1 MGVFINTLS
10 VDGLKCQEQMPTVF
24 LYSFKEYVQLLQ
36 FDANPQLVNWPM
48 TIYDTKLYKG
58 VTNTI
63 DFVIRNNERRP
74 INLVGLTLQATI
86 LNVLTGE
93 VMLTK
98 MVDITVAI
106 QGKARLILDPGDTED
121 LDPGYYN
128 YSIQSVDLNNVAQ
141 LFYTDINQSGVG
153 TFELFDGVLRTFSP
167 ATEILAAQFTQT
179 PIGNNDD
186 IMFVTGSF
194 PGDAQTQRANGMHTV
209 AVYQEKFL
217 GKFFIQASLSN
228 NNPLPSEWFFV
239 PLQPG
244 SDPMYT
250 FDYTNNQGP
259 GPTLFNFVLNA
270 YWVRFGYIPI
280 WSGLVGSSGEYYPI
294 TLNETAQLVVNDG
307 LFISVLYKN

>member
-1 MGVFINTLS
+1 
-10 VDGLKCQEQMPTVF
+10 MPTVF

-86 LNVLTGE
+86 QDQLTGE
-93 VMLTK
+93 VVLTK
-98 MVDITVAI
+98 NVEVTVAI
-106 QGKARLILDPGDTED
+106 QGKARLVLDPGEVED
-121 LDPGYYN
+121 LNAGYYN
-128 YSIQSVDLNNVAQ
+128 YSIQNIDVNGISQ
-141 LFYTDINQSGVG
+141 LFYTDINQSSIGS
-153 TFELFDGVLRTFSP
+153 FELFDGVLRTMLP
-167 ATEILAAQFTQT
+167 ATEVLAAQFTQT

-186 IMFVTGSF
+186 VMFVTGSF

-209 AVYQEKFL
+209 AVYQTRFI

-228 NNPLPSEWFFV
+228 NNPMPSEWFFI
-239 PLQPG
+239 PLMPG
-244 SDPMYT
+244 PDPMYT
-250 FDYTNNQGP
+250 FDYTNNQGI
-259 GPTLFNFVLNA
+259 GPTLFNFDLNA

-280 WSGLVGSSGEYYPI
+280 WSGIDSPI
-294 TLNETAQLVVNDG
+294 SVDEFATLIVNDG
-307 LFISVLYKN
+307 VFHKILYKS